1 MIDKRSK
8 QEFLIMNIAND
19 NYTWR
24 IHKGRHSVKL
34 FIRKFDNDITILS
47 V

>member
-1 MIDKRSK
+1 MIDKTSE

-19 NYTWR
+19 NYTCR
-24 IHKGRHSVKL
+24 IHKGYHPVKL